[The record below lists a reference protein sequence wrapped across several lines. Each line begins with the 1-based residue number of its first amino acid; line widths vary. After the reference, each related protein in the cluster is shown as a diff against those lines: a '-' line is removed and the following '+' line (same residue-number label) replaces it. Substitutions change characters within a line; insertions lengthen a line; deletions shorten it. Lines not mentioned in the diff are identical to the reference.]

1 LFNARY
7 LVEVELVIQMSPWG
21 QRKNDCIRH
30 VTAYLRPVDPGCQF
44 LSIMTYLRPVD
55 PGCQFLSIMT
65 YLRPVDPGCQ
75 FLSIMTSI

>member
-1 LFNARY
+1 
-7 LVEVELVIQMSPWG
+7 MSPWG

-65 YLRPVDPGCQ
+65 
-75 FLSIMTSI
+75 SI